1 VPLWPEIGPIKETKI
16 SAPHLAAA
24 SRATMSSN
32 PPSMIPAFVFWAMA
46 CGTFDGLR
54 TNRVNLC
61 FASRA
66 TLQKASPDGP
76 ANCQICSCRVSRVRT
91 NL

>member
-1 VPLWPEIGPIKETKI
+1 
-16 SAPHLAAA
+16 
-24 SRATMSSN
+24 
-32 PPSMIPAFVFWAMA
+32 MIPAFVFWAMA